1 MSAPLLPAGAEG
13 RSPAPEERELQRMAR
28 DFLFA
33 FYAALR
39 VLKLYPIENQSA
51 RNALREL
58 DRSARVLLESE
69 GALSVR
75 SVGDFL
81 FVNDLRLRFD
91 LGSYA
96 TFGGLSRALRGH
108 GVGLIE
114 IAREVGPE
122 EWAAALSALL
132 AEPDAEDP
140 FAALG
145 ERLKVRTLRHV
156 FFGPL
161 PEHASAAPME
171 HSREM
176 ARRTYVQSVAAAR
189 EVMTNARTGRAIS
202 LRRVKRTVQ
211 SIVDQVLS
219 NEASIVGMTTLRDYD
234 EYTFTHSVNVCIL
247 SVALG
252 KKLALSK
259 AQLYELGLG
268 ALLHDIGKVRVPREI
283 ITKTSQLSDEE
294 WRIIREHP
302 TEGLLALFSMRGMG
316 EFPLRAMLMAYEH
329 HMKADRSGYPA
340 SKRACAP
347 MLYSRIVAVADGF
360 DAATSKRSYQS
371 LPLTSEQVL
380 REMHENQGRGYDP
393 LLVRAF
399 TSMTGI
405 YPVGS
410 LVILDSY
417 ELAVVLA
424 ANPKP
429 GAAGQ
434 PIVRIIY
441 DEMGMPLEEPR
452 TLDLSETDPAT
463 GRPVRVIVKTT
474 DAENYG
480 INVSQ
485 YIA

>member
-1 MSAPLLPAGAEG
+1 MSAPPLPGGAPH
-13 RSPAPEERELQRMAR
+13 PAPEERELQRMAR

-33 FYAALR
+33 LYAALR

-58 DRSARVLLESE
+58 DRVARRLLESE

-96 TFGGLSRALRGH
+96 TFGALSRALSEH
-108 GVGLIE
+108 EVGLIE
-114 IAREVGPE
+114 IAPEVEPA
-122 EWAAALSALL
+122 EWTAALSALL

-140 FAALG
+140 FG
-145 ERLKVRTLRHV
+145 RLSARLELSALRHIH
-156 FFGPL
+156 FAPQA
-161 PEHASAAPME
+161 EHAAAAPLE
-171 HSREM
+171 HSREV

-219 NEASIVGMTTLRDYD
+219 NEASIIGMTTLRDYD

-268 ALLHDIGKVRVPREI
+268 ALLHDIGKVRVPREL
-283 ITKTSQLSDEE
+283 ITKTSALSEEE
-294 WRIIREHP
+294 WRQVREHP
-302 TEGLLALFSMRGMG
+302 TDGLLALFSMRGMG
-316 EFPLRAMLMAYEH
+316 EFPLRAMLIAYEH
-329 HMKADRSGYPA
+329 HMKQDRSGYPA
-340 SKRACAP
+340 AKRARAP
-347 MLYSRIVAVADGF
+347 MLFSRIVAVADGF
-360 DAATSKRSYQS
+360 DAATSRRSYQS
-371 LPLTSEQVL
+371 LPLTSAEVL
-380 REMHENQGRGYDP
+380 REMQENQRRGYDP

-410 LVILDSY
+410 VVILDSY

-429 GAAGQ
+429 GALGQ
-434 PIVRIIY
+434 PIVRVIY

-452 TLDLSETDPAT
+452 TVDLSETDPET
-463 GRPVRVIVKTT
+463 GRPLRTIVKTT